1 MKNYD
6 VIQHSL
12 DVQGATNQLARC
24 LSDLENHKVK
34 LYSIKTLLAHNWK
47 GNTANEIERR
57 LNETEDKLMYVLNQF
72 QNIEGDLERYR
83 RSVDSFANQFMM
95 MGPKY

>member
-6 VIQHSL
+6 VIQHSFRCTR
-12 DVQGATNQLARC
+12 ATNQLARC

-72 QNIEGDLERYR
+72 QNIEGF
-83 RSVDSFANQFMM
+83 SKV
-95 MGPKY
+95 

>member
-1 MKNYD
+1 M
-6 VIQHSL
+6 
-12 DVQGATNQLARC
+12 
-24 LSDLENHKVK
+24 E
-34 LYSIKTLLAHNWK
+34 

-72 QNIEGDLERYR
+72 QNIEGDLARYR